1 MPNFAYM
8 QSLEP
13 PYPGATKTGHRADPH
28 QGVLDPY
35 NAGVFWAATPNLHDT
50 LKNAFTHLV

>member
-1 MPNFAYM
+1 M

-13 PYPGATKTGHRADPH
+13 RYPGATKTRRRADPH
-28 QGVLDPY
+28 QGVLDPH
-35 NAGVFWAATPNLHDT
+35 NAGVFWAAAPNLPDT